1 MSSVTMQID
10 EIVIGS
16 YRIVMFRRLATNIPR
31 FHKCV
36 FLLQAVCLLIFLSW
50 TVCIPATR
58 TAQDG
63 RLALSTIASKF
74 AVSFSMLAKDGWGRQ
89 HPMDNHVI
97 FIYTYIYIY
106 IYYIYIFISLFI
118 YGLVQQWGI
127 APESPKWEFH
137 FKNMIFSTMRF
148 GDTLILHQLIGGLS
162 HYL

>member
-1 MSSVTMQID
+1 MQND
-10 EIVIGS
+10 EIVIES
-16 YRIVMFRRLATNIPR
+16 YRIVMFRRLATIIPR

-36 FLLQAVCLLIFLSW
+36 FLLQAVCLLTFLSW

-74 AVSFSMLAKDGWGRQ
+74 AVSISMLAKDGWGRQ

-97 FIYTYIYIY
+97 YIYTYIYIIY
-106 IYYIYIFISLFI
+106 IYL
-118 YGLVQQWGI
+118 YGLIQQWGI

-148 GDTLILHQLIGGLS
+148 GDTLRWMEEILHQLIGGLS

>member
-1 MSSVTMQID
+1 MQID

-106 IYYIYIFISLFI
+106 IYIIYIYLFL
-118 YGLVQQWGI
+118 YLFMGW
-127 APESPKWEFH
+127 S
-137 FKNMIFSTMRF
+137 NN
-148 GDTLILHQLIGGLS
+148 GGLPLNPQS
-162 HYL
+162 GSFILRTWFSQPWDLGIP